1 MAFVECLK
9 FGFVFIFYIICNPI
23 IFISNH
29 KKRNIALSKVLEGCG
44 PAFIKFAQLLST
56 RPDIVGDKL
65 ARDLQIL
72 QDRLLPF
79 NKNNIDKIFFKN
91 YRKLPNEI
99 FLEFDYNSIAAASI
113 AQVHKAKLMNGEIC
127 AIKILRPKIKERI
140 EKNINLLTIITNF
153 IDNRFEKFKRFRLPE
168 IIKMLRRNLLHETDL
183 TFEGA
188 SASQMKLNLEK
199 DKGVYVPEIHWN
211 LTRVDIL
218 VMEWVDGV
226 PLNRLKDSEF
236 QHINRRLILQN
247 LVNTFCNQVYR
258 DGVFH
263 ADMHPGNVMIDG
275 FGRILLTDF
284 GIVGRMDKK
293 TKFYV
298 TEILRG
304 FLKNDYKLVARIH
317 FEAGYVDKNYSIL
330 EFENACRALGKQIVG
345 KNISE
350 ISIGTLFT
358 GLLRLTNDFNMSTR
372 LELLLIQKATVLLEG
387 VSSFIDKD
395 VNLWELSD
403 QWLRNHYMTFDKV
416 LKLKFN
422 NVYRKIIDEIKDLY
436 LF

>member
-1 MAFVECLK
+1 MAFFECLK
-9 FGFVFIFYIICNPI
+9 FGFVLIFYIICNPT

-29 KKRNIALSKVLEGCG
+29 KKRNVALSNVLEGCG

-65 ARDLQIL
+65 AQDLQIL
-72 QDRLLPF
+72 QDRLFPF
-79 NKNNIDKIFFKN
+79 NKNNIDKIFLKN
-91 YRKLPNEI
+91 YGKLPNEI
-99 FLEFDYNSIAAASI
+99 FLEFHYNSVAAASI

-127 AIKILRPKIKERI
+127 AVKILRPKIKQRI

-153 IDNRFEKFKRFRLPE
+153 IDSRFEKFKRFRLPE
-168 IIKMLRRNLLHETDL
+168 IIKMLHRNLLHETDL

-199 DKGVYVPEIHWN
+199 DEGVYVPEIHWD
-211 LTRVDIL
+211 LTRVDVL
-218 VMEWVDGV
+218 VMEWIDGV
-226 PLNRLKDSEF
+226 PLNRLNNSEF
-236 QHINRRLILQN
+236 QHLDRRVILKN
-247 LVNTFCNQVYR
+247 LVNTFCNQAYR

-263 ADMHPGNVMIDG
+263 ADMHPGNVMVDRL
-275 FGRILLTDF
+275 GRILLTDF

-304 FLKNDYKLVARIH
+304 FLKSDYKLVARIH
-317 FEAGYVDKNYSIL
+317 FEAGYVDNSHSIL

-350 ISIGTLFT
+350 ISIGNLFS

-387 VSSFIDKD
+387 VASFIDK
-395 VNLWELSD
+395 NINIWELSEE
-403 QWLRNHYMTFDKV
+403 WLQNQYMTFDKV
-416 LKLKFN
+416 LKLK
-422 NVYRKIIDEIKDLY
+422 VRKIYHKIIDEIKDFY